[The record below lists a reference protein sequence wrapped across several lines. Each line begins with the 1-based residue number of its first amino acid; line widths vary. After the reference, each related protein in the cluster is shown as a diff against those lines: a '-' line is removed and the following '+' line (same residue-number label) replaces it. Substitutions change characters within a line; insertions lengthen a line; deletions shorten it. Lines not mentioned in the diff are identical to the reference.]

1 MVKSFFHSLLL
12 RRHFWRYASLSEVAE
27 LYVSRM
33 LRMAALNIA
42 GVFMSIYLYQLGYT
56 IAIIGLFWAGFFGLK
71 TILALPIARIIAW
84 IGPKHAILI
93 SNILYIPAMVS
104 FALLPVFGTWL
115 LYVSL
120 LFQAVSATMYSIG
133 YLIDFSKVKSI
144 EHAGKEIAF
153 MNIFEKVTAG
163 LSPLIGGFIAFLFGP
178 QVVIVIAAILFAMA
192 AAPLLRTGEPVRI
205 NQKLTFRG
213 FPWHLIRG
221 HGVAQFSYGFDVF
234 TSGTVWSLYVAV
246 VILGLTSSSNNVYA
260 ITGLLISVV
269 FVVAIVASYTYGKII
284 DKSKGAELMRASAI
298 ANAATHII
306 RPFVVSP
313 VTVAGLNA
321 ANELATT
328 GYTLPYTRAVFDNA
342 DLSGSRVTYLG
353 VVETLSNFGAAVAA
367 LLLSVVAF
375 STSAEIALRVL
386 FFATAGVVLLILT
399 ARFPL
404 YKK

>member
-1 MVKSFFHSLLL
+1 
-12 RRHFWRYASLSEVAE
+12 
-27 LYVSRM
+27 
-33 LRMAALNIA
+33 MAALNIA

-153 MNIFEKVTAG
+153 MNIFEKVTTG

-205 NQKLTFRG
+205 NQKLTFR
-213 FPWHLIRG
+213 
-221 HGVAQFSYGFDVF
+221 
-234 TSGTVWSLYVAV
+234 
-246 VILGLTSSSNNVYA
+246 
-260 ITGLLISVV
+260 LLEMRLDNVV
-269 FVVAIVASYTYGKII
+269 FRLGIAKSRSQARQLVNHGHFEVNGVKTDIPSFIVKPGQEITVRARAK
-284 DKSKGAELMRASAI
+284 KSPYFKQAAEGLKKAELPAWLNLQASEMKAKVLHEP
-298 ANAATHII
+298 ADTDLPTNFNVQMII
-306 RPFVVSP
+306 EYYS
-313 VTVAGLNA
+313 
-321 ANELATT
+321 
-328 GYTLPYTRAVFDNA
+328 
-342 DLSGSRVTYLG
+342 
-353 VVETLSNFGAAVAA
+353 
-367 LLLSVVAF
+367 
-375 STSAEIALRVL
+375 
-386 FFATAGVVLLILT
+386 
-399 ARFPL
+399 
-404 YKK
+404 K

>member
-1 MVKSFFHSLLL
+1 MMTFAFLGTLGPWALLL
-12 RRHFWRYASLSEVAE
+12 TLVLQGTS
-27 LYVSRM
+27 
-33 LRMAALNIA
+33 AA
-42 GVFMSIYLYQLGYT
+42 
-56 IAIIGLFWAGFFGLK
+56 
-71 TILALPIARIIAW
+71 
-84 IGPKHAILI
+84 
-93 SNILYIPAMVS
+93 
-104 FALLPVFGTWL
+104 
-115 LYVSL
+115 
-120 LFQAVSATMYSIG
+120 MYSIA
-133 YLIDFSKVKSI
+133 YSIDFSKVKSA
-144 EHAGKEIAF
+144 EHAGKEIAY
-153 MNIFEKVTAG
+153 MNIFEKITTG
-163 LSPLIGGFIAFLFGP
+163 LSPLLGGIMAFFWGP
-178 QVVIVIAAILFAMA
+178 EVVMLIAAGIFTLA
-192 AAPLLRTGEPVRI
+192 AAPLFRTGEQVRV

-213 FPWHLIRG
+213 FPWKLLRG
-221 HGVAQFSYGFDVF
+221 HAVAQFAYGFDVF
-234 TSGTVWSLYVAV
+234 ASGTVWSLYTAV
-246 VILGLTSSSNNVYA
+246 IILNIATNGNSVYA
-260 ITGLLISVV
+260 TSGALLSVV
-269 FVVAIVASYTYGKII
+269 FLVAILASYTYGKII
-284 DKSKGAELMRASAI
+284 DRRRGKELMRAGVI
-298 ANAATHII
+298 ANAVTHAV

>member
-133 YLIDFSKVKSI
+133 YLIDFSKVKRRHETVI
-144 EHAGKEIAF
+144 
-153 MNIFEKVTAG
+153 KV
-163 LSPLIGGFIAFLFGP
+163 
-178 QVVIVIAAILFAMA
+178 
-192 AAPLLRTGEPVRI
+192 
-205 NQKLTFRG
+205 
-213 FPWHLIRG
+213 
-221 HGVAQFSYGFDVF
+221 
-234 TSGTVWSLYVAV
+234 
-246 VILGLTSSSNNVYA
+246 
-260 ITGLLISVV
+260 
-269 FVVAIVASYTYGKII
+269 
-284 DKSKGAELMRASAI
+284 
-298 ANAATHII
+298 
-306 RPFVVSP
+306 
-313 VTVAGLNA
+313 GLND
-321 ANELATT
+321 EQ
-328 GYTLPYTRAVFDNA
+328 
-342 DLSGSRVTYLG
+342 
-353 VVETLSNFGAAVAA
+353 
-367 LLLSVVAF
+367 
-375 STSAEIALRVL
+375 
-386 FFATAGVVLLILT
+386 
-399 ARFPL
+399 
-404 YKK
+404 